1 MLYCLSSSCH
11 EDPVVAV
18 IQNVSRGVAQPGRAP
33 GSGPGGRRFKSSL
46 PDQSF
51 SRSFNHLHGNRRSRS
66 ASHLDDYVKGPSAVP
81 CDRRMSPM
89 LRWSDTMAIVP
100 EPIIAVGQT
109 LAKVSIFSGLTE
121 GELAFLAQRA
131 VSRSYSAGQSVFGEG
146 EPCSGLYVVE
156 SGHVRIFKSS
166 ATGREQVLS
175 IDGPGSSIAELP
187 VFDGG
192 SYPASAAA
200 LDEAKLL
207 FVSKQDFQALC
218 LAHPQ
223 VALKVLRVVGARLRR
238 LVGIIEELS
247 FTTVRH
253 RLASF
258 LLRLAQKEG
267 KRSAAGVE
275 ITLPASNQELASHI
289 GTVRELV
296 SRNLSRLQAEGM
308 LQIDGRTV
316 TISNLKALE
325 AETDSPE

>member
-1 MLYCLSSSCH
+1 
-11 EDPVVAV
+11 
-18 IQNVSRGVAQPGRAP
+18 
-33 GSGPGGRRFKSSL
+33 
-46 PDQSF
+46 
-51 SRSFNHLHGNRRSRS
+51 
-66 ASHLDDYVKGPSAVP
+66 
-81 CDRRMSPM
+81 
-89 LRWSDTMAIVP
+89 VP
-100 EPIIAVGQT
+100 ESKVTLGQT
-109 LAKVSIFSGLTE
+109 LAKVPIFSGLTE
-121 GELAFLAQRA
+121 SELAFLAQRA
-131 VSRSYSAGQSVFGEG
+131 VPRRYSAGEIVFGEG

-166 ATGREQVLS
+166 ANGREQVLS

-192 SYPASAAA
+192 SYPASVAAVEDA
-200 LDEAKLL
+200 TLL

-267 KRSAAGVE
+267 RHTSDGVV
-275 ITLPASNQELASHI
+275 ILLPISNQELASQI

-308 LQIDGRTV
+308 LIMDGRSV
-316 TISNLKALE
+316 TIRNLKALE
-325 AETDSPE
+325 AELQSPE